1 MIVGERYMAGPFHR
15 CFGLRAFLVL
25 GLLGLVG
32 CGPSVPRR
40 YPQSGFIHFEDGTP
54 VKTGTIEIGGAGA
67 KWTASGEIQRDGSF
81 KLSTVRP
88 GDGAVAGEY
97 QVVIRQIILAY
108 LPAVGGHDHG
118 HTVHAKYRDY
128 RTSPLTLVVEK
139 KANNHI
145 RLVVEQEKP

>member
-1 MIVGERYMAGPFHR
+1 MSTIFHR
-15 CFGLRAFLVL
+15 CFGLRAVVL
-25 GLLGLVG
+25 WGLLILIG
-32 CGPSVPRR
+32 CGPSIPRR
-40 YPQSGFIHFEDGTP
+40 YPQAGFIHFEDGSP
-54 VKTGTIEIGGAGA
+54 VMTGTIEIGGASA

-81 KLSTVRP
+81 QLSTVNP

-128 RTSPLTLVVEK
+128 RTTPLTLVVEK
-139 KANNHI
+139 KANREI
-145 RLVVEQEKP
+145 RLVVEQEK